1 MAGIYFHIPFCK
13 QACHYCNFHFST
25 NHKAV
30 TPVLDAMAQ
39 ELVQRKKALKGPLES
54 IYFGGG
60 SPSLVP
66 PEQLA
71 VFLNLVAKHFSLSE
85 TVEVTLELNPDDGT
99 TSYLEEL
106 KRIGINRLSVG
117 VQSFQNDELQLMH
130 RAHTAAESHKVLET
144 VATLFDNFSMD
155 LIYGMPNST
164 QSTWQ
169 QNIATALSYTPPHI
183 AAYALT
189 VEPKTTLAHWVKN
202 KTVTELP
209 EEAVQAQYNYLVEEL
224 QKVGYANYEFSNF
237 GKPGY
242 YAVNNSNYWKGKP
255 YLGIGPSAHSYDGNF
270 LRSWNI
276 AQNTKYVNAI
286 LAGELPLTTENL
298 STKDRF
304 NEYIMTG
311 LRTEWGVDTNYIS
324 SAFGPTYAAY
334 LEQQVAPHLELQ
346 HLFWDGDTLRI
357 PQKARFLSDG
367 IAADLFLVELQ
378 P

>member
-25 NHKAV
+25 NQKAV
-30 TPVLDAMAQ
+30 ATVLDAMAI
-39 ELVQRKKALKGPLES
+39 ELVQRKEELQTPLES

-60 SPSLVP
+60 SPSLLSF
-66 PEQLA
+66 EQ
-71 VFLNLVAKHFSLSE
+71 VSKFLDLVSKHFTIGDTL
-85 TVEVTLELNPDDGT
+85 EVSLELNPDDGT
-99 TSYLEEL
+99 VSYLENL
-106 KRIGINRLSVG
+106 KRIGVNRLSVG
-117 VQSFQNDELQLMH
+117 IQSFEDAELQLMH
-130 RAHTAAESHKVLET
+130 RAHSSAESHAVLQA
-144 VATLFDNFSMD
+144 VASLFDNFSMD

-164 QSTWQ
+164 QQSWQ

-202 KTVTELP
+202 KTITELP
-209 EEAVQAQYNYLVEEL
+209 EQDVQAQYNYLVEEL
-224 QKVGYANYEFSNF
+224 QKAGYANYEFSNF
-237 GKPGY
+237 GKPNY

-255 YLGIGPSAHSYDGNF
+255 YLGIGPSAHSYDGAF
-270 LRSWNI
+270 KRSWNI
-276 AQNTKYVNAI
+276 SQNTKYVSAI
-286 LAGELPLTTENL
+286 QAGELPLTTETL

-304 NEYIMTG
+304 NEYLMTG
-311 LRTEWGVDTNYIS
+311 LRTEWGVDIHYVKTT
-324 SAFGPTYAAY
+324 FGLTFASY
-334 LEQQVAPHLELQ
+334 LEQQAESHLKHQ
-346 HLFWDGDTLRI
+346 NLFWDGDTLRI

>member
-25 NHKAV
+25 NQKAV
-30 TPVLDAMAQ
+30 ATVLDAMAI
-39 ELVQRKKALKGPLES
+39 ELAQRKEELQTPLES

-60 SPSLVP
+60 SPSLLAP
-66 PEQLA
+66 KQLA
-71 VFLNLVAKHFSLSE
+71 DFLNLVAKHYSLCD

-99 TSYLEEL
+99 TPYLEEL

-117 VQSFQNDELQLMH
+117 VQSFQDNELQLMH
-130 RAHTAAESHKVLET
+130 RAHTAVESHRVLDT
-144 VATLFDNFSMD
+144 VAILFDNFSMD
-155 LIYGMPNST
+155 LIYGMPYSTHNS
-164 QSTWQ
+164 WQ
-169 QNIATALSYTPPHI
+169 QNIATALSYSPPHI

-189 VEPKTTLAHWVKN
+189 VEPKTTLAHRVKN
-202 KTVTELP
+202 GTITELQ
-209 EEAVQAQYNYLVEEL
+209 EETVQAQYNYLVEQL
-224 QKVGYANYEFSNF
+224 QKAGYANYEFSNF

-242 YAVNNSNYWKGKP
+242 YAINNSNYWKGKP

-270 LRSWNI
+270 QRSWNI
-276 AQNTKYVNAI
+276 AQNTKYLKAI
-286 LAGELPLTTENL
+286 QAGELPLTTETL

-304 NEYIMTG
+304 NEYLMTG
-311 LRTEWGVDTNYIS
+311 LRTEWGVDIHYVKTT
-324 SAFGPTYAAY
+324 FGLTFASY
-334 LEQQVAPHLELQ
+334 LEQQAESHLKRQ
-346 HLFWDGDTLRI
+346 NLFWDGDTLRI